1 MLLDI
6 PLIILTSIVK
16 VTNLEDMFP
25 ISIAHYTTPTPG
37 VT

>member
-6 PLIILTSIVK
+6 PLITLNSIVK
-16 VTNLEDMFP
+16 VTNVDDMFP